1 MHKNIKT
8 LRSFPYAYVVIAYML
23 YRPLSSDDTGVGL
36 HLLMLLLARAL
47 QLLAVS

>member
-8 LRSFPYAYVVIAYML
+8 LRSFPYAYVYML
-23 YRPLSSDDTGVGL
+23 YRPLSSDDTGVGF
-36 HLLMLLLARAL
+36 HLLMLLLTRAL